1 MCKYGGFDILYFK
14 FMILKFSKR
23 FYNITAWFPHGIN
36 PFIYKN

>member
-1 MCKYGGFDILYFK
+1 MCKYGGFDIIYFK

-23 FYNITAWFPHGIN
+23 FYNIIVWFPHGIN